1 MIGVTQVLING
12 LYTADNNQ
20 SINFDRPV
28 KAVAIDPKFSKHG
41 SGKSF
46 VTGDDKVRERER
58 DRQTE
63 KDRQTERDRQREC
76 VSEKRERER
85 ERGEMRERGG
95 E

>member
-46 VTGDDKVRERER
+46 VTGDDKVRERKRDRETER
-58 DRQTE
+58 DTDRERHTDRQT
-63 KDRQTERDRQREC
+63 DRQRQTDRDRQRETDRVC
-76 VSEKRERER
+76 E
-85 ERGEMRERGG
+85 
-95 E
+95 

>member
-58 DRQTE
+58 
-63 KDRQTERDRQREC
+63 QTERVCE
-76 VSEKRERER
+76 
-85 ERGEMRERGG
+85 
-95 E
+95 

>member
-46 VTGDDKVRERER
+46 VTGDDKVE
-58 DRQTE
+58 
-63 KDRQTERDRQREC
+63 
-76 VSEKRERER
+76 RERER
-85 ERGEMRERGG
+85 EREE
-95 E
+95 ETETDLFSPFWTHK

>member
-46 VTGDDKVRERER
+46 VTGDDKVRER
-58 DRQTE
+58 
-63 KDRQTERDRQREC
+63 QTERDRQREC
-76 VSEKRERER
+76 VSEKRERGNER
-85 ERGEMRERGG
+85 KRGRDRDRFIQSFLDS
-95 E
+95 

>member
-58 DRQTE
+58 
-63 KDRQTERDRQREC
+63 
-76 VSEKRERER
+76 EREIKSAL
-85 ERGEMRERGG
+85 
-95 E
+95 

>member
-46 VTGDDKVRERER
+46 VTGDDKVRG
-58 DRQTE
+58 
-63 KDRQTERDRQREC
+63 
-76 VSEKRERER
+76 RER

-95 E
+95 MREREEETETDLFSPFWTRK